1 MCQLKLS
8 RTAYRDSQMC
18 DTSGCYRAA
27 LSRLVR
33 WCSCV
38 MTSMTSSWRALR
50 WRGMRS
56 TNGYPRRY
64 SWCSCCPGSPPA
76 STISRLM
83 SSARSTMSP
92 SMCAPLPFFLSRY
105 MSLGVEDAV
114 QHDVQLLSKW
124 QPSWD
129 LAGRTSQVNCPMI
142 ARPFPGS
149 MQKFFV
155 GCITSL
161 HNLCLTCVLLLSL

>member
-1 MCQLKLS
+1 MCQLKPS
-8 RTAYRDSQMC
+8 RIACRRSQMC

-76 STISRLM
+76 STISRPM

-105 MSLGVEDAV
+105 IGLGVEDAV
-114 QHDVQLLSKW
+114 QHDVQLLSERH
-124 QPSWD
+124 PSWNF
-129 LAGRTSQVNCPMI
+129 AGRTSQVNCPMI

-149 MQKFFV
+149 RQRHADSYNA
-155 GCITSL
+155 SL
-161 HNLCLTCVLLLSL
+161 HSFV